1 MMYDDAVVR
10 RQSGVA
16 GDDVGLRRGVRADL
30 AREREGGYPLGEATS
45 DGDKLVAVGV
55 DHLREKG

>member
-16 GDDVGLRRGVRADL
+16 GDDMGLRRGARADL
-30 AREREGGYPLGEATS
+30 ARERESGYPLGEATS
-45 DGDKLVAVGV
+45 DGDRLVAIGVGT
-55 DHLREKG
+55 